1 MNRISG
7 LLKDIAKDPGSYIML
22 FVFALIVVGA
32 LYVLATSSA
41 ANWRYLYCTASEA
54 HAIECTAKGWW

>member
-1 MNRISG
+1 
-7 LLKDIAKDPGSYIML
+7 ML

-54 HAIECTAKGWW
+54 HAIECTVKGWW